1 MLLLLLLLL
10 QLLLLLLLLV
20 VVKTLSKLLHFAS
33 VRLRHRHHVRFGT
46 RHALLHVLKTGLH
59 LLCVV
64 HNLLLHLQKL
74 VRMLL
79 LLQVNTRSTL
89 FTAIL
94 QTNNTTIT
102 SSIVEW
108 RCSHICPQHV
118 GRGSNWHARRRRV
131 AVIAAHFPVTVVKVG
146 APPTE
151 LQRSKQCERKKDKWR
166 ARDDDLM
173 EER

>member
-10 QLLLLLLLLV
+10 L
-20 VVKTLSKLLHFAS
+20 VKTLSKPLHFAG
-33 VRLRHRHHVRFGT
+33 VRLRHRQHVRFGMC
-46 RHALLHVLKTGLH
+46 HALLHVLKTGLH

-64 HNLLLHLQKL
+64 HNLLLHLLKL
-74 VRMLL
+74 VRMLLLLLL

-94 QTNNTTIT
+94 HTNNTTIT

-108 RCSHICPQHV
+108 RCSDICPQQV
-118 GRGSNWHARRRRV
+118 GRGSNWHAWRRRV
-131 AVIAAHFPVTVVKVG
+131 AVVAAHFPVTVVKVG
-146 APPTE
+146 APPTK
-151 LQRSKQCERKKDKWR
+151 LQRSKQCECKKDEWR